1 MSEDERDIDV
11 ELDDGDLGGMDD
23 EGGSLAGDDG
33 IPENKRALHNAMERK
48 RRDSIKDSF
57 RGLQECIPTLRGDK
71 TSRAQ
76 VLKKTGDYIVHMQK
90 KISNHQDEIKELKNQ
105 NTQLEAQIRALEK
118 AKASGGFVG
127 GGDLLEASLLENGIG
142 FSSLPDRVES
152 LVTKDD
158 LELDT
163 IDSQEIVYD
172 DNSSDNSE
180 CQGLAVLPGMVDGLP
195 NGRAPTR
202 MTVSLPSAPG
212 VTVSLPPASVAPLA
226 TGQTVTVVQPGKSL
240 LTSTA
245 IRVQPGQSLLLSE
258 PLRKKMKFLSRLD
271 VLLTMILL
279 CSVHTFVRVPTRSMA
294 LERD

>member
-1 MSEDERDIDV
+1 MGIDV

-57 RGLQECIPTLRGDK
+57 RGLQDCIPTLRGDK

-90 KISNHQDEIKELKNQ
+90 KISNHQDEIKELKTQ
-105 NTQLEAQIRALEK
+105 NTQLETQIRALEK
-118 AKASGGFVG
+118 AKATGGFVG
-127 GGDLLEASLLENGIG
+127 GDLLE
-142 FSSLPDRVES
+142 VES
-152 LVTKDD
+152 LVTQDD

-172 DNSSDNSE
+172 DNSSDNSD
-180 CQGLAVLPGMVDGLP
+180 CQGLAVLPGVVEGLS
-195 NGRAPTR
+195 NGRTPAR
-202 MTVSLPSAPG
+202 MTVSLPTATG

-226 TGQTVTVVQPGKSL
+226 SGQTVTVVQPGKSL
-240 LTSTA
+240 LANTA

-258 PLRKKMKFLSRLD
+258 PLRKKMKF
-271 VLLTMILL
+271 
-279 CSVHTFVRVPTRSMA
+279 
-294 LERD
+294 

>member
-90 KISNHQDEIKELKNQ
+90 KISSHQDEIKELKTQ
-105 NTQLEAQIRALEK
+105 NTQLETQIRALEK

-127 GGDLLEASLLENGIG
+127 GDLLE
-142 FSSLPDRVES
+142 VES
-152 LVTKDD
+152 LVTQDN

-172 DNSSDNSE
+172 DNSSDNSD
-180 CQGLAVLPGMVDGLP
+180 CQGLAVLPGVVEGLS
-195 NGRAPTR
+195 NGRTPAR
-202 MTVSLPSAPG
+202 MTVSLPTAAG

-226 TGQTVTVVQPGKSL
+226 SGQTVTVVQPGKSL
-240 LTSTA
+240 LASTA

-258 PLRKKMKFLSRLD
+258 PLRKKMKF
-271 VLLTMILL
+271 
-279 CSVHTFVRVPTRSMA
+279 
-294 LERD
+294 

>member
-57 RGLQECIPTLRGDK
+57 RGLQDCIPTLRGDK

-105 NTQLEAQIRALEK
+105 NTQLEMQIRTLEK
-118 AKASGGFVG
+118 AKATGGFVG
-127 GGDLLEASLLENGIG
+127 GDLLE
-142 FSSLPDRVES
+142 VES
-152 LVTKDD
+152 LVTQDD

-172 DNSSDNSE
+172 DNSSDNSD
-180 CQGLAVLPGMVDGLP
+180 CQGLAVLPGVVEGLS
-195 NGRAPTR
+195 NGRAPAR
-202 MTVSLPSAPG
+202 MTVSLPAAAAG

-226 TGQTVTVVQPGKSL
+226 SGQTVTVVQPGKSL
-240 LTSTA
+240 LANTA

-258 PLRKKMKFLSRLD
+258 PLRKKMKF
-271 VLLTMILL
+271 
-279 CSVHTFVRVPTRSMA
+279 
-294 LERD
+294 